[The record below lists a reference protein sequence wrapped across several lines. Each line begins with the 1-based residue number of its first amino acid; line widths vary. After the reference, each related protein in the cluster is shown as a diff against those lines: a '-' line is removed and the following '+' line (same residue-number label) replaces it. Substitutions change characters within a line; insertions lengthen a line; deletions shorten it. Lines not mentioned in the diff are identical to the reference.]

1 MKEIFY
7 YYFKFKGLMS
17 ATTKGYVV
25 IQVIIKTIVTYFINE
40 YLIQVNELDSDEVLT
55 YVFVVVD
62 LRFNLDLQQ
71 HQEDLILVGFI
82 VLIGVDL
89 IADQEL
95 VGLIIEEEE
104 LNGFMEE
111 LSFIGSI
118 GFIEEEQDF
127 IGFISSIG
135 SIGFI
140 D

>member
-1 MKEIFY
+1 
-7 YYFKFKGLMS
+7 MS
-17 ATTKGYVV
+17 ATTKGYLV

-62 LRFNLDLQQ
+62 LRFNLNLQQ

-95 VGLIIEEEE
+95 VGLIIEKEE
-104 LNGFMEE
+104 LNGLIMEE

-140 D
+140 DDQELIGLIRAIQ

>member
-1 MKEIFY
+1 
-7 YYFKFKGLMS
+7 MS

-95 VGLIIEEEE
+95 VGLIIEKEE
-104 LNGFMEE
+104 LNGLIMEE

-140 D
+140 DDQELIGLIRAIQ

>member
-1 MKEIFY
+1 
-7 YYFKFKGLMS
+7 MS
-17 ATTKGYVV
+17 ATTKGYFF

-62 LRFNLDLQQ
+62 LRFNLNLQQ

-104 LNGFMEE
+104 LNGFIMEE

-118 GFIEEEQDF
+118 GFIEEQEL

-140 D
+140 DDQELIGLIRAIQ

>member
-1 MKEIFY
+1 MDY
-7 YYFKFKGLMS
+7 
-17 ATTKGYVV
+17 
-25 IQVIIKTIVTYFINE
+25 
-40 YLIQVNELDSDEVLT
+40 DEVLT
-55 YVFVVVD
+55 YFFVVVD
-62 LRFNLDLQQ
+62 LRFNLNLQQ

-95 VGLIIEEEE
+95 VGLIIEKEE
-104 LNGFMEE
+104 LNGLIMEE

-118 GFIEEEQDF
+118 GFIEEQDL

-140 D
+140 DGQELIGLIRAIQ

>member
-1 MKEIFY
+1 
-7 YYFKFKGLMS
+7 MS
-17 ATTKGYVV
+17 ATTKGYLL

-40 YLIQVNELDSDEVLT
+40 YLIQVNELDHEVLT

-104 LNGFMEE
+104 LNGFIMEE

-118 GFIEEEQDF
+118 GFIEEQEL

-140 D
+140 DEQELIGLIRAIQ

>member
-1 MKEIFY
+1 
-7 YYFKFKGLMS
+7 MS
-17 ATTKGYVV
+17 ATTKGYFF

-62 LRFNLDLQQ
+62 LRFNLNLQQ

-95 VGLIIEEEE
+95 VGLIIEKEE
-104 LNGFMEE
+104 LNGLIMEE

-140 D
+140 DDQELIGLIGAIQ

>member
-1 MKEIFY
+1 
-7 YYFKFKGLMS
+7 
-17 ATTKGYVV
+17 
-25 IQVIIKTIVTYFINE
+25 
-40 YLIQVNELDSDEVLT
+40 
-55 YVFVVVD
+55 
-62 LRFNLDLQQ
+62 LDLQQ

-104 LNGFMEE
+104 LNGFIMEE

-118 GFIEEEQDF
+118 GFIEEQEL

-140 D
+140 DEQELIGLIRAIQ

>member
-1 MKEIFY
+1 
-7 YYFKFKGLMS
+7 MS
-17 ATTKGYVV
+17 ATTKGYLL

-40 YLIQVNELDSDEVLT
+40 YLIQVNELDYHEVLT

-104 LNGFMEE
+104 LNGFIMEE

-118 GFIEEEQDF
+118 GFIEEQEL

-140 D
+140 DEQELIGLIRAIQ